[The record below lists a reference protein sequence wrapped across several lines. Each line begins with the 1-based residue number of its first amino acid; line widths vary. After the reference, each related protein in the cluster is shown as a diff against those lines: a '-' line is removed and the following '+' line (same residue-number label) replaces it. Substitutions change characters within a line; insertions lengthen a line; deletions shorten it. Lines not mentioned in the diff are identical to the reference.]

1 MLPKS
6 KRLPVEERQ
15 LVRAYPEGSENTRML
30 LRVRWGALPGQPS
43 VLEWDIELQERSA
56 SGVWAE
62 ARNLDGVKELSATSG
77 KRSQDVMLRAVWP
90 ELVELIEFRGVGDD
104 GPLHYIDNTVYLA
117 GTRDCWGTEKGEQRR
132 TQGDE
137 GKLLWRYEKPPRVFP
152 VASDEEP
159 PELRIKA
166 VPLLGTGKERDLEGA
181 RRAAMWPE
189 ATDEELCKPRE
200 ELTDLLKAR
209 LPGLM
214 TRVCALVK
222 NLGFTY

>member
-6 KRLPVEERQ
+6 KRLPVEERE
-15 LVRAYPEGSENTRML
+15 LVRAYPEGSENTRMV

-43 VLEWDIELQERSA
+43 WLGWDIELQERSA

-62 ARNLDGVKELSATSG
+62 ARNWDIVKELRATPG
-77 KRSQDVMLRAVWP
+77 ERWQDVMLRAVWP
-90 ELVELIEFRGVGDD
+90 ELVELIEFRGVADD
-104 GPLHYIDNTVYLA
+104 GPLHYIANTVYLA

-132 TQGDE
+132 TQEE
-137 GKLLWRYEKPPRVFP
+137 GKLLWRYEGTPQSDL
-152 VASDEEP
+152 VAADEEP

-166 VPLLGTGKERDLEGA
+166 VPVLGTGKERDLEGA
-181 RRAAMWPE
+181 RLAAIWPE

-200 ELTDLLKAR
+200 ELTELLNAR

-214 TRVCALVK
+214 TRVCALVEK
-222 NLGFTY
+222 LGFTY